1 MPLSK
6 YAVYDSK
13 KSDLSKNNKQID
25 LWANDGLELY

>member
-13 KSDLSKNNKQID
+13 KKAIYQRTTSKLIYEQMMD
-25 LWANDGLELY
+25 